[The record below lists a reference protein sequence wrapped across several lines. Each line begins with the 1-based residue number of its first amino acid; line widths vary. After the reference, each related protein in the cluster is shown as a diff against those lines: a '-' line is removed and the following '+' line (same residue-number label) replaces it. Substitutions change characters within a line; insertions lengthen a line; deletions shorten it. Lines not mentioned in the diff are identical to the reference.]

1 MKKMMKKIWACLLA
15 CTMIVT
21 MLPGWMV
28 NVKAATSYE
37 LWIGNT
43 GVTDENLSGDGWSY
57 DPSTKTLTLDGL
69 NCQNQKLVKA

>member
-21 MLPGWMV
+21 MLPGLMV

-37 LWIGNT
+37 LRIGDT
-43 GVTDENLSGDGWSY
+43 EVTDENLS
-57 DPSTKTLTLDGL
+57 
-69 NCQNQKLVKA
+69 